1 MPGWPRAL
9 RACGRAA
16 ARMVAGGVLTPVCVA
31 GGAWDGALGA
41 ALASGWR

>member
-1 MPGWPRAL
+1 MAVGSAGVRPGRRQEA
-9 RACGRAA
+9 AGR
-16 ARMVAGGVLTPVCVA
+16 VLTPVCVA